1 MSRRRLGSGR
11 LATAFEMGLREYART
26 PVLLALLAFL
36 PAYFVGIFVYVLPA
50 SEVPITIPGAGRT
63 LVATI
68 EVYGVLLIPMMGA
81 LIGGLAGLF
90 VMLTA
95 READGRLVVAGYRPV
110 QLVVGRYALIAIA
123 GLVAVGVSL
132 AVLAIEF
139 VPERVGWVVVASLLL
154 ALTYGMLGTLS
165 GLVLSRLAG
174 VYTMLMLPMID
185 VFFFQNPMVEDPHW
199 TAAYLPA
206 HGVIEVATDAG
217 FTDGVSLN
225 PLLGSAAYF
234 VLAALLA
241 TGAFYRSL
249 RV

>member
-1 MSRRRLGSGR
+1 
-11 LATAFEMGLREYART
+11 MGLREYGRT
-26 PVLLALLAFL
+26 PVLVALLAFL

-50 SEVPITIPGAGRT
+50 SEIPVTIDGSGPT
-63 LVATI
+63 LLPTI

-95 READGRLVVAGYRPV
+95 RDADGRLVVAGYRPV
-110 QLVVGRYALIAIA
+110 HLVIARYALIAIA
-123 GLVAVGVSL
+123 GLMAIGVSL
-132 AVLAIEF
+132 VVLSIEF
-139 VPERVGWVVVASLLL
+139 VPERVGWVIAVSLLL

-199 TAAYLPA
+199 IAKYLPA
-206 HGVIEVATDAG
+206 YGVIEVAADAG
-217 FTDGVSLN
+217 FTTNVNAD
-225 PLLGSAAYF
+225 PLVWSIAYF
-234 VLAALLA
+234 VWAAFLA
-241 TGAFYRSL
+241 TAAFYRSL